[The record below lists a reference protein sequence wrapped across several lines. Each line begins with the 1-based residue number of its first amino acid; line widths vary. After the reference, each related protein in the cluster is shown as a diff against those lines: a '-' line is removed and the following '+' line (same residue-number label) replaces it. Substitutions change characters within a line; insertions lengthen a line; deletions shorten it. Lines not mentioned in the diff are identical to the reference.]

1 MKWFK
6 RLKRGA
12 KAAMNAVKEPD
23 NIQSLIDKKIIAFI
37 GSDRRKLALIGDK
50 YYQVDNE
57 ICEHKNYKIDKV
69 TKEKVE
75 DNSQANNRYAHAQ
88 YKNMVDE
95 KVSYTFSKEYTLNCE
110 DQVYL
115 EKVQEALGSRFSYK
129 MLKLGYEASNKGIGW
144 LHPYI
149 NDVGNFSVMVV
160 PYERFIPVW
169 KDNEH
174 EELEAGIYFYDEVY
188 HDGSKEKVRTHAE
201 YWTKDGMT
209 CYIKEDKIF
218 YTDYNN
224 NYDEAGE
231 RVSHYKNN
239 DEWCSWGKV
248 PFIPFKNNFIEMP
261 DIKFVKSLLD
271 GYDKSRS
278 EAANYIE
285 DVRNL
290 LYVVKGYGKTEED
303 EVREKIKSRIL
314 ILDND
319 EEEDNSVTAIS
330 PSADLTAI
338 IAHCEQLKRDIIESG
353 QGVLK
358 DLDKFGNSPSG
369 VALSFMYSLLDLK
382 SSAMCT
388 QFVFGFQELIYF
400 VNSYLDVTSSPDIN
414 IKFNTNMKVN
424 ESENLDNC
432 QKAKNLGLSDETW
445 LGMCAWVDDV
455 QKELDALEDSKPFM
469 DKVPIG
475 RIDDGEE

>member
-23 NIQSLIDKKIIAFI
+23 SIQAMVDKKILTFL
-37 GSDRRKLALIGDK
+37 GSDQRKLALIGEQ

-57 ICEHKNYKIDKV
+57 IKTHRNYKIDRS
-69 TKEKVE
+69 TGAKVE
-75 DNSQANNRYAHAQ
+75 DLSQANNKYAHAQ

-95 KVSYTFSKEYTLNCE
+95 KVSYTLSKEYTLNC
-110 DQVYL
+110 DDDNYL
-115 EKVQEALGSRFSYK
+115 KTVQDTLGKKFPYK
-129 MLKLGYEASNKGIGW
+129 MLRLGYEASNKGIGW

-149 NDVGNFSVMVV
+149 NSKGDFAVMVV
-160 PYERFIPVW
+160 PYERFIPIW
-169 KDNEH
+169 SDNEH
-174 EELEAGIYFYDEVY
+174 EELEAGIYFFDEVY
-188 HDGSKEKVRTHAE
+188 YSGSEEKVRVHAE
-201 YWTKDGMT
+201 YWTKEGMT
-209 CYIKEDKIF
+209 CYIKEDKTF
-218 YTDYNN
+218 YADYNKN
-224 NYDEAGE
+224 FDEAGN
-231 RVSHYKNN
+231 RVSHFIGK
-239 DEWCSWGKV
+239 DEWCAWGKV

-261 DIKFVKSLLD
+261 DIKFVKTLLD

-290 LYVVKGYGKTEED
+290 LYVVKGYGEAKEEELRD
-303 EVREKIKSRIL
+303 KIKSRIL

-319 EEEDNSVTAIS
+319 EDEDNGVTTVS
-330 PSADLTAI
+330 PSTDLTAV

-358 DLDKFGNSPSG
+358 DLDKYGNSPSG

-382 SSAMCT
+382 ASAMCT
-388 QFVFGFQELIYF
+388 QFTFGFNELMYF
-400 VNSYLDVTSSPDIN
+400 VNSYLDISSSPNID

-432 QKAKNLGLSDETW
+432 QKAKNLGLSNDTW

-455 QKELDALEDSKPFM
+455 QKELNALEENMPFK
-469 DKVPIG
+469 DKVPIKG
-475 RIDDGEE
+475 VNDGE